1 MERKVS
7 TVYLEKGMYVS
18 SLDRPWMDTPF
29 LIQGLLISD
38 DDDIAALKKYCNH
51 VVIDTSRGIEAA
63 CYITDDV
70 ALPTNPHLEK
80 YLSGGEP
87 QVSYVDEGTIEEE
100 LPLARECLDEAS
112 TQIEDVLD
120 SLKQGKKLDINSVK
134 TAVEPVINSV
144 IRNPEALM
152 WLTQLRDK
160 SQYTYTRSLDNC
172 ALAIAFGRHMGL
184 PKDDLRTLAIGHLLM
199 DTGMVRIDD
208 AILNKQTPLTEAEF
222 KQIKQHVNYSVDIL
236 SDSTGIDQDVI
247 NIALTHHERFDGS
260 GYPAGLVGTQVPV
273 YGRMAALIDC
283 YDAMT
288 SQRAYG
294 KPMSPHR
301 VLQQIYNWRNTYFQD
316 ELVEQFLQCL
326 GVYPT
331 GSLVEMTTGEVGI
344 IVAQNRTRRLRP
356 KVMLLLDST
365 KQAYVEYR
373 TIDLLDH
380 ISDDAG
386 HELNILHGLDPGAF
400 GINPTEFYL

>member
-1 MERKVS
+1 
-7 TVYLEKGMYVS
+7 MYVS

-29 LIQGLLISD
+29 LMQGFVITDKSD
-38 DDDIAALKKYCNH
+38 IDALKKYCDY
-51 VVIDTSRGIEAA
+51 VVIDTSRGVEAA
-63 CYITDDV
+63 SYVSDET
-70 ALPTNPHLEK
+70 ALPTNQRLEK
-80 YLSGGEP
+80 YLSGAQEP
-87 QVSYVDEGTIEEE
+87 QVSYVDECTTEEE
-100 LPLARECLDEAS
+100 LPIARVCLDEAGA
-112 TQIEDVLD
+112 QIEDVLN
-120 SLKQGKKLDINSVK
+120 SLRQGKKLDINSVK

-184 PKDDLRTLAIGHLLM
+184 PKKDLRTLAIGHLLM
-199 DTGMVRIDD
+199 DTGMVRIDNK
-208 AILNKQTPLTEAEF
+208 ILNKQTPLTEAEF
-222 KQIKQHVNYSVDIL
+222 EQIKKHVDYSVDIL
-236 SDSTGIDQDVI
+236 SDTAGIDLDII

-260 GYPAGLVGTQVPV
+260 GYPAGLVGNQVPV
-273 YGRMAALIDC
+273 YGRMAAIIDC

-288 SQRAYG
+288 SQRAYC

-344 IVAQNRTRRLRP
+344 IVSQHRTRRLRP
-356 KVMLLLDST
+356 KVMLLLDSS
-365 KQAYVEYR
+365 KQAYIEYR

-380 ISDDAG
+380 ISDDTG

-400 GINPTEFYL
+400 GIDPTEFYL